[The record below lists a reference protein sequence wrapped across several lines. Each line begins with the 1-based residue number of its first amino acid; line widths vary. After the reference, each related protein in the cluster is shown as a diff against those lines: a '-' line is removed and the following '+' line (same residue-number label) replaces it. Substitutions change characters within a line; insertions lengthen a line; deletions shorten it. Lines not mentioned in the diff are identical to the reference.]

1 MYSDSQKILGVE
13 NVIVKKSLRITVP
26 DMVGICSTS
35 NSPEC
40 CQLSLGGREIITQ
53 SGHT

>member
-13 NVIVKKSLRITVP
+13 NIEVKKRITVP
-26 DMVGICSTS
+26 DTVGICSTS

-40 CQLSLGGREIITQ
+40 CQLSLGRREIIIQ